1 MQLDSLRS
9 VPRGAQNTARTLH
22 TQSTSTAKTKP
33 PAEVVRGERV
43 RGLRVVGPAVVA
55 MEDILMISSEPT

>member
-1 MQLDSLRS
+1 MGGSPGLNPAVSKAKQE
-9 VPRGAQNTARTLH
+9 
-22 TQSTSTAKTKP
+22 QSKNTAKTKP